1 MNYFE
6 KSYFRFMHEQADSLQ
21 VENVGDCLLLK
32 SKPGNLAIMTV
43 NDEISDSTVLHKSLK
58 G

>member
-6 KSYFRFMHEQADSLQ
+6 KLCFRFMHEQADSLQ
-21 VENVGDCLLLK
+21 IENVGDCLLLK

-43 NDEISDSTVLHKSLK
+43 NDETSDFTVLHKSLK

>member
-1 MNYFE
+1 
-6 KSYFRFMHEQADSLQ
+6 MHEQADSLQ

-43 NDEISDSTVLHKSLK
+43 NDETSDSTILHKSLK

>member
-6 KSYFRFMHEQADSLQ
+6 KLYFRFMHEQADSLQ

-43 NDEISDSTVLHKSLK
+43 NVETSDSTVLHKSLN